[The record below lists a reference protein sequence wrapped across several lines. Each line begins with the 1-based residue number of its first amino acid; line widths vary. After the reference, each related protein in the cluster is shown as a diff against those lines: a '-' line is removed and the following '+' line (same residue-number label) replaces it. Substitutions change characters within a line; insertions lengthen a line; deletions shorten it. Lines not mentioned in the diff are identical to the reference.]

1 MFLSEKHKAL
11 KGINLGGWLV
21 FEKWIKPSLF
31 ENTDALDE
39 FTLVKNIPKE
49 KIEEHYK
56 TFITEEDFKFL
67 SEQGLEVLRIP
78 VGYWIF
84 GDFPPFLKNIEYLD
98 FAFNMSEKYNLK
110 ILVDLHAA
118 PGSQNGYDHSG
129 VIGERNW
136 DKDPDNIIKTLNVIE
151 KLSKRYSNKKNLFG
165 IELLNEPHFEIDI
178 KILEDFYK
186 KGYETVRKYCNDNVF
201 VVISDAFR
209 PNSWNKFFKINKYK
223 NIALDTHFYQ
233 CFTEENK
240 NMKIN
245 KFFSKSKR
253 EWGSLIRK
261 TQRNV
266 PIIAGEW
273 SLGIDINNCDFLNNS
288 GDQRCVNTCSSFGK
302 HQIDIFNK
310 SLAWFF
316 WTYKTETKNPYGWS
330 FKDLVIKNTLKIN

>member
-1 MFLSEKHKAL
+1 MFLSKKHKAL

-39 FTLVKNIPKE
+39 FNLVKNIPKE

-56 TFITEEDFKFL
+56 TFIIEEDFKFL
-67 SEQGLEVLRIP
+67 SEQGIEVLRIP

-84 GDFPPFLKNIEYLD
+84 GDFPPFLKNVEYLD
-98 FAFNMSEKYNLK
+98 FAFDMAGKYGLE
-110 ILVDLHAA
+110 ILIDLHAA

-136 DKDPDNIIKTLNVIE
+136 DKDPYNISKTLDIIE

-209 PNSWNKFFKINKYK
+209 PNSWNKFFKINKFK

-240 NMKIN
+240 NMNIKS
-245 KFFSKSKR
+245 FFSKSKI
-253 EWGSLIRK
+253 EWGRFIRK

-273 SLGIDINNCDFLNNS
+273 SLGIDINNCDFLNNPN
-288 GDQRCVNTCSSFGK
+288 DQRCVNMCSSFGK
-302 HQIDIFNK
+302 HQINIFNK

-316 WTYKTETKNPYGWS
+316 WTYKTETDNPYGWS
-330 FKDLVIKNTLKIN
+330 FKDLVDKNILKIN

>member
-21 FEKWIKPSLF
+21 FEEWIKPSLF